1 MKRGRNDDDDGRPTK
16 RYRRTYV
23 DVSEKR
29 FPWIHNEVSYQ
40 VCNMFSLDDL
50 TRLTEERD
58 ITDIRYDNLGREGR
72 DGLDDA
78 STPSTTPTRTRI
90 TQVEFD
96 FAAE

>member
-1 MKRGRNDDDDGRPTK
+1 MKRGRDDDDERPTK

-23 DVSEKR
+23 NVSEKR
-29 FPWIHNEVSYQ
+29 FPWMHNEVSYQ
-40 VCNMFSLDDL
+40 VCNMFSMDDL

-58 ITDIRYDNLGREGR
+58 ITDIRYDNLGR

-78 STPSTTPTRTRI
+78 PTPFTTPTRTRI